1 MHQRWGK
8 KILIYFFLFFLVG
21 SINNIKFNN
30 LKFEAIKNINVLGL
44 GQKDNKILFI
54 DIKNL
59 NLDNIFFLNGKEIKN
74 LINSNTLVENYEIFK
89 RYPSTLDININKTQ
103 FLAKINY
110 DQKILFIGSNGKLSK
125 DDINN
130 NSLPFIFGKPDIQE
144 FLNFKKIVDTS
155 QLSYQKIKNLYF
167 YPSKRWDI
175 ELKNNIVIKLSSNF
189 TKDTVNFALDFLKNK
204 TSQSIEFID
213 VRIKNQIITNDWR
226 RKFWNLFKYFSK
238 EIRNF
243 LIW

>member
-1 MHQRWGK
+1 MHQRRGK
-8 KILIYFFLFFLVG
+8 KILIYFFLLFLVG
-21 SINNIKFNN
+21 SINNIEFNN
-30 LKFEAIKNINVLGL
+30 LKFEVIKNINVLGL
-44 GQKDNKILFI
+44 GQKDNKILSN

-59 NLDNIFFLNGKEIKN
+59 NLDNIFFLNGKEINK

-89 RYPSTLDININKTQ
+89 RYPSTLDINIDKTE

-125 DDINN
+125 DDVNN
-130 NSLPFIFGKPDIQE
+130 SSLPFIFGKPDIQE

-155 QLSYQKIKNLYF
+155 KLSYQKIKNLYF

-189 TKDTVNFALDFLKNK
+189 TKDTVNFALDFLQNK
-204 TSQSIEFID
+204 TSQNIEFVD
-213 VRIKNQIITNDWR
+213 VRIKNQIITND
-226 RKFWNLFKYFSK
+226 
-238 EIRNF
+238 
-243 LIW
+243 

>member
-1 MHQRWGK
+1 MHQRRGK
-8 KILIYFFLFFLVG
+8 KILIYFFLLFLVG
-21 SINNIKFNN
+21 SINNIEFNN
-30 LKFEAIKNINVLGL
+30 LKFEAIKNIHVLVL
-44 GQKDNKILFI
+44 GQKDNKILFN

-89 RYPSTLDININKTQ
+89 RYPSTLDINIDKTE

-125 DDINN
+125 DDVNN

-144 FLNFKKIVDTS
+144 FLNFKKIVDS
-155 QLSYQKIKNLYF
+155 SKLSYQKIKNLYF

-189 TKDTVNFALDFLKNK
+189 TKDTVNFALDFLQNK
-204 TSQSIEFID
+204 TSQNIEFVD
-213 VRIKNQIITNDWR
+213 VRIKNQIITND
-226 RKFWNLFKYFSK
+226 
-238 EIRNF
+238 
-243 LIW
+243 

>member
-1 MHQRWGK
+1 MHQRRGK
-8 KILIYFFLFFLVG
+8 KILIYFFLLFLVG

-44 GQKDNKILFI
+44 GQKDNKILFN

-59 NLDNIFFLNGKEIKN
+59 NLDNIFFLNGKEINN

-89 RYPSTLDININKTQ
+89 RYPSTLDINIYKTE

-110 DQKILFIGSNGKLSK
+110 DQKILLIGSNGKFSK
-125 DDINN
+125 DDVNN

-144 FLNFKKIVDTS
+144 FLNFKKIVDS
-155 QLSYQKIKNLYF
+155 SKLSYQKIKNLYF

-189 TKDTVNFALDFLKNK
+189 TKDTVNFALDFLQNKN
-204 TSQSIEFID
+204 SQNIEFID
-213 VRIKNQIITNDWR
+213 VRIKNQIITND
-226 RKFWNLFKYFSK
+226 
-238 EIRNF
+238 
-243 LIW
+243 

>member
-1 MHQRWGK
+1 MHQRRGK
-8 KILIYFFLFFLVG
+8 KILIYFFLLFLVG
-21 SINNIKFNN
+21 SINNIEFNN

-44 GQKDNKILFI
+44 GQKDNKILFN

-59 NLDNIFFLNGKEIKN
+59 NLDNIFFLNGEEINN

-89 RYPSTLDININKTQ
+89 RYPSTLDINIDKTE

-125 DDINN
+125 DDVNN
-130 NSLPFIFGKPDIQE
+130 NSLPFIFGNPDIQE
-144 FLNFKKIVDTS
+144 FLNFKKIVDS
-155 QLSYQKIKNLYF
+155 SKLSYQKIKNLYF

-189 TKDTVNFALDFLKNK
+189 TKDTVNFALDFLQNKN
-204 TSQSIEFID
+204 SQNIEFVD
-213 VRIKNQIITNDWR
+213 VRIKNQIITND
-226 RKFWNLFKYFSK
+226 
-238 EIRNF
+238 
-243 LIW
+243 

>member
-1 MHQRWGK
+1 MHQRKGK
-8 KILIYFFLFFLVG
+8 KILIYFFLLFLVG
-21 SINNIKFNN
+21 SINNIEFNN

-44 GQKDNKILFI
+44 GQKDNKILSN

-59 NLDNIFFLNGKEIKN
+59 NLDNIFFLNGKKINN

-89 RYPSTLDININKTQ
+89 RYPSTLDINIDKTE

-125 DDINN
+125 DNVNN

-144 FLNFKKIVDTS
+144 FLNFKKIVDS
-155 QLSYQKIKNLYF
+155 SKLSYQKIKNLYF

-189 TKDTVNFALDFLKNK
+189 TKDTVNFALDFLQNKN
-204 TSQSIEFID
+204 SQNIEFVD
-213 VRIKNQIITNDWR
+213 VRIKNQIITND
-226 RKFWNLFKYFSK
+226 
-238 EIRNF
+238 
-243 LIW
+243 

>member
-1 MHQRWGK
+1 MHQRRGK
-8 KILIYFFLFFLVG
+8 KILIYFFLLFLVG

-44 GQKDNKILFI
+44 GQKDNKILFN

-89 RYPSTLDININKTQ
+89 RYPSTLDINIDKTE
-103 FLAKINY
+103 FLAKMNY

-125 DDINN
+125 DDVNN

-155 QLSYQKIKNLYF
+155 KLSYQKIKNLYF

-189 TKDTVNFALDFLKNK
+189 TKDTVNFALDFLQNK
-204 TSQSIEFID
+204 TSRNIKFVD
-213 VRIKNQIITNDWR
+213 VRIKNQIITND
-226 RKFWNLFKYFSK
+226 
-238 EIRNF
+238 
-243 LIW
+243 

>member
-1 MHQRWGK
+1 MHQRKGK
-8 KILIYFFLFFLVG
+8 KILIYFFLLFLVG
-21 SINNIKFNN
+21 SINNIEFNN

-44 GQKDNKILFI
+44 GQKDNKILFN

-59 NLDNIFFLNGKEIKN
+59 NLDNIFFLNVKKINN

-89 RYPSTLDININKTQ
+89 RYPSTLDINIDKTE

-110 DQKILFIGSNGKLSK
+110 DQKILLIGSNGKLSK
-125 DDINN
+125 DNVNN

-144 FLNFKKIVDTS
+144 FLNFKKIVDS
-155 QLSYQKIKNLYF
+155 SKLSYQKIKSLYF

-189 TKDTVNFALDFLKNK
+189 TKDTVNFALDFLQNK
-204 TSQSIEFID
+204 DSQNIEFVD
-213 VRIKNQIITNDWR
+213 VRIKNQIITND
-226 RKFWNLFKYFSK
+226 
-238 EIRNF
+238 
-243 LIW
+243 

>member
-1 MHQRWGK
+1 MHQRKGK
-8 KILIYFFLFFLVG
+8 KILIYFFLLFLVG
-21 SINNIKFNN
+21 SINNIEFNN

-44 GQKDNKILFI
+44 GQKDNKILFN

-59 NLDNIFFLNGKEIKN
+59 NLDNIFFLNGKEINN

-89 RYPSTLDININKTQ
+89 RYPSTLDINIDKTE

-125 DDINN
+125 DDVNN

-144 FLNFKKIVDTS
+144 FLNFKKIVDS
-155 QLSYQKIKNLYF
+155 SKLSYQKIKNLYF

-175 ELKNNIVIKLSSNF
+175 ELKNNIVIMLSSNY
-189 TKDTVNFALDFLKNK
+189 TKDTVNFALDFLQNK
-204 TSQSIEFID
+204 TSQNIEFID
-213 VRIKNQIITNDWR
+213 VRIKNQIITND
-226 RKFWNLFKYFSK
+226 
-238 EIRNF
+238 
-243 LIW
+243 